1 MLYVGALALLVVL
14 TGSLRA
20 DFTAIRELLRRGQ
33 FQQAVQQSE
42 RELKLHPQDFQ
53 IWTLKGIAL
62 QSMGRRAESLVALRK
77 ALMLQA
83 KFLPALQALAQVEY
97 ESGDSGA
104 RKTLQQIVALQP
116 DPSAYAM
123 LGVLAFE
130 GRDCGRS
137 VEYFAKA
144 GAAATAN
151 PVARWQYA
159 TCLFEQG
166 RHAEAETHFVAL
178 LATREDARVRYNLG
192 LARFEAKRYAEA
204 ITALEPL
211 ALQDSPDADAL
222 SLLASAYEANGH
234 TPRAVELLRR
244 AIELHPRDERLYA
257 DLAGICLEHQSLPLG
272 IEVMEVGAKNNP
284 QSARIQTIL
293 GVLHD
298 RSGQTEKAAAA
309 YSHAI
314 QLAPDAGFGAVAQAM
329 TLLQMGAAD
338 EAVKLLRAQ
347 RTRGGGAMVD
357 VALAQ
362 ALLQQLPA
370 DASAHEAEALLGG
383 TALRSDPRAQS
394 MLAKIYLRRNQVPLA
409 TKTFEAVLA
418 LDPNDRTA
426 AYQLMTIYQRQGRT
440 QDVARMRLQVTR
452 LLDSEKQAEAE
463 AGRYRVVKAPD
474 RNSRE

>member
-1 MLYVGALALLVVL
+1 MIVGALALLVVL

-77 ALMLQA
+77 AVLLQA

-104 RKTLQQIVALQP
+104 RKTLQQIVALHS

-123 LGVLAFE
+123 LGVLSFE

-144 GAAATAN
+144 GDAATAN

-166 RHAEAETHFVAL
+166 RHAEAEAHFVAL

-211 ALQDSPDADAL
+211 ALQDSPDADSL

-244 AIELHPRDERLYA
+244 AIEVHPRDERLYA

-293 GVLHD
+293 GVLLD

-309 YSHAI
+309 YSQAI

-370 DASAHEAEALLGG
+370 NASAREGEAEALLGG

-409 TKTFEAVLA
+409 TKTFETVLA

-440 QDVARMRLQVTR
+440 RDVSRMRLQVTR

-474 RNSRE
+474 RPPR